1 MQKSRNVSTEN
12 KTQDELG
19 TTKGSIKIWMLRN
32 EEAKVK
38 VKTVNQLQPY
48 LISSF
53 CLQTDASDEGK
64 PGQAEKKIMKWIGS
78 QLSQKQKSKAI
89 YVLQE
94 KNKRETPYVQDVHLF
109 WNTCVS

>member
-64 PGQAEKKIMKWIGS
+64 PGQAEKKNNEMDRITAELETEIKGYICTAG
-78 QLSQKQKSKAI
+78 
-89 YVLQE
+89 E
-94 KNKRETPYVQDVHLF
+94 K
-109 WNTCVS
+109 